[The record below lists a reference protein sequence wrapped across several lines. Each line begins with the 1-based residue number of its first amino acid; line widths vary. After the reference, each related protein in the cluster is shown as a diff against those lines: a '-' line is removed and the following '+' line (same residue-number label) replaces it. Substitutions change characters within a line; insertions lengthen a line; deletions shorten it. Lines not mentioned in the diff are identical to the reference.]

1 MLTGPIAVLTSAEG
15 EIVLPFRIGINNDIE
30 RLLRPGAALSDL
42 HKALRRYTHS
52 AAYLYATAQPDALR
66 HDIVGEPFGAVSD
79 EDRLS
84 ARQTFLIV
92 QERRKQRREQR
103 ESEKLAQN

>member
-1 MLTGPIAVLTSAEG
+1 MAVLPSAEG
-15 EIVLPFRIGINNDIE
+15 ETVLPFRIGINNDIV

-42 HKALRRYTHS
+42 RKALRRYTHS
-52 AAYLYATAQPDALR
+52 AANLYATAQPDVLL
-66 HDIVGEPFGAVSD
+66 IGQPFGAVSD
-79 EDRLS
+79 EDRLN

-92 QERRKQRREQR
+92 QERRKRRREPR